1 MSILTLKRMESL
13 VNDIT
18 LMKIL
23 SVIRIEDNVEEIR
36 LILIIRYQAI
46 EISRIVQD

>member
-13 VNDIT
+13 LNDIT